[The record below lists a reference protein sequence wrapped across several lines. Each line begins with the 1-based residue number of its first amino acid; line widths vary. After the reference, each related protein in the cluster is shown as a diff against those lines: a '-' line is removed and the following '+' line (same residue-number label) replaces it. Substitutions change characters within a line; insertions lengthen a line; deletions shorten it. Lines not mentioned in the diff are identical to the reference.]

1 MGCYGDG
8 GALFTND
15 DSLASLFRS
24 IRVHGRSEHKYENV
38 RLGMTGRLDTLQAAI
53 LISKISIF
61 PDELNSRQRVAETYE
76 RLISSS
82 KLDIVTP
89 KVPDGYFSSW
99 AQYSILASDKEE
111 RQRLLD
117 KLKVAKVPT
126 MIYYSKPLH
135 LQKAFTNLGY
145 IMGDF
150 PVSEQVSERIFS
162 LPMHPYLDENTICN
176 IVEAMGAKVNGFV

>member
-1 MGCYGDG
+1 
-8 GALFTND
+8 
-15 DSLASLFRS
+15 
-24 IRVHGRSEHKYENV
+24 
-38 RLGMTGRLDTLQAAI
+38 
-53 LISKISIF
+53 
-61 PDELNSRQRVAETYE
+61 
-76 RLISSS
+76 
-82 KLDIVTP
+82 
-89 KVPDGYFSSW
+89 
-99 AQYSILASDKEE
+99 
-111 RQRLLD
+111 
-117 KLKVAKVPT
+117 